1 MKGRKGQVTFEFIV
15 VLSAVIFLTTVIMND
30 FFNESSDTFVLNSVK
45 TATLQSISQK
55 VLTDPSCSNT
65 VLRSMSIEESDARTI
80 VSLEIKGCA
89 SSLSLIEIADYVEKE
104 FCGVRIPDSNIVISC
119 GGKSYELRLV

>member
-15 VLSAVIFLTTVIMND
+15 VLSAVIFLTTIIMND
-30 FFNESSDTFVLNSVK
+30 VFNESSDTFVLNSVK

-65 VLRSMSIEESDARTI
+65 VLRSMSIDGSF
-80 VSLEIKGCA
+80 VNLEIKGCA
-89 SSLSLIEIADYVEKE
+89 SSIDLAEIADYVEKE
-104 FCGVRIPDSNIVISC
+104 FCGVRTPDSNDVISC
-119 GGKSYELRLV
+119 GGNNYELRLV